1 MVVDFAL
8 DNLSGDQEPLLHQPE
23 QPALCYVPK
32 QFRCDRHT
40 KPLTNFPHQLSNKPI
55 YSSAFK
61 KHPENGVSQSASLIL
76 LPRKTI
82 SLLFLCMKWS
92 SSAGIYASCTQ
103 LLNLKRYNRGI
114 IALDYSSWN
123 MYERRHCSSLTP
135 SVQPSCVFSESG
147 GPVFMLF
154 QVLDS
159 AERFIRVHL
168 SPWNANSMLTVGR

>member
-76 LPRKTI
+76 LPRKTT
-82 SLLFLCMKWS
+82 SLLFLCVKWS
-92 SSAGIYASCTQ
+92 SSAGIYALCVQ
-103 LLNLKRYNRGI
+103 LLNLKRLQQGNHSTGLFFMEYVWEETLQLSHTFGTAFMCLQWECK
-114 IALDYSSWN
+114 ALLHVVSSV
-123 MYERRHCSSLTP
+123 R
-135 SVQPSCVFSESG
+135 
-147 GPVFMLF
+147 
-154 QVLDS
+154 
-159 AERFIRVHL
+159 
-168 SPWNANSMLTVGR
+168 